1 MAANTV
7 QDREPPEPVAAAAG
21 RPPRAGSGSFIARH
35 PVVAFFV
42 WFYSVG
48 QALVFAPVIAN
59 AYGHAW
65 PMQWFVIASTLIGL
79 LLPALVIT
87 WLVEGGPG
95 LRRLWQHVVHIRVGL
110 GWYALALLGIP
121 LVSAGFTALIEGWP
135 TSASG
140 STLLRALWPHFLL
153 PFLVTFLPNNW
164 WEEVAW
170 MGFVQTRLQ
179 SWRGP
184 VVAALISGPLF
195 ALQHIALVVGNP
207 VVVAAVLMVVMMAL
221 AIPFRFLT
229 GWLYNCTGSLFLVGL
244 LHAAG
249 NAVAGGSGFQSGLL
263 RSLYPNSSIAGV
275 AHLLAFAAVGL
286 LAVIATRGRLGYSR
300 TAAETGTRA

>member
-1 MAANTV
+1 MSADTA
-7 QDREPPEPVAAAAG
+7 QDREPPEPGPSTAG

-35 PVVAFFV
+35 PVVTFFL
-42 WFYSVG
+42 WFYTVG

-79 LLPALVIT
+79 LLPALLIT
-87 WLVEGGPG
+87 WLVDGGPG
-95 LRRLWQHVVHIRVGL
+95 LRRLWQRVVRLRVGL

-121 LVSAGFTALIEGWP
+121 LVAAGFTVLIEGWP
-135 TSASG
+135 TSASA
-140 STLLRALWPHFLL
+140 STLLGALWPHFLL
-153 PFLVTFLPNNW
+153 PFLVTFVPNNW

-170 MGFVQTRLQ
+170 MGFVQARLQ

-195 ALQHIALVVGNP
+195 ALQHIALVVGNS
-207 VVVAAVLMVVMMAL
+207 VVVAAVLMAVTMVL

-229 GWLYNCTGSLFLVGL
+229 GWIYNRTGSLFLVGL

-249 NAVAGGSGFQSGLL
+249 NAVAGGSGFQTGYL
-263 RSLYPNSSIAGV
+263 RSLYPNSTIAGV
-275 AHLLAFAAVGL
+275 AHLLAFAVVGL
-286 LAVIATRGRLGYSR
+286 LAVIATRGRLGHSR